1 VVSIAA
7 DGKHQDLYLQTWNL
21 TLSKQFWSNVIDIS
35 YVGVK
40 GTDQDTSLLNYNTGP
55 PQQPGANVQANRP
68 YPTFGQMRIL
78 DHHGASI
85 YNGLNIHFE
94 HRFTHGLNFT
104 TSYSFSHLLD
114 NQGGDTNGVRNETQI
129 PTAKEWAN
137 GLTDQRHN
145 LTIAFVWMLP
155 KFSGGDAAARAV
167 VNGWGINGIYQF
179 LAGNPLWISQSVDG
193 ENNGNPFQRPD
204 LVPGQAETVPN
215 RTIAEWFNTNAFTP
229 AIGHY
234 GSTPRNPAPIVSPSN
249 NPLTLAVNRSF
260 PMPWEGQ
267 HLDFR
272 VEAFNALN
280 HPEFGPPGSVQGT
293 STFGVVTTTNSN
305 NRELQLALKYF
316 F

>member
-1 VVSIAA
+1 MQIVKPNILPT
-7 DGKHQDLYLQTWNL
+7 QP
-21 TLSKQFWSNVIDIS
+21 LSFIIDIS

-68 YPTFGQMRIL
+68 YPSFGQMRIL

-85 YNGLNIHFE
+85 YNGLNLHFE

-155 KFSGGDAAARAV
+155 KFSVGNAAARTV
-167 VNGWGINGIYQF
+167 VNGWGINGIYQY
-179 LAGNPLWISQSVDG
+179 LSGNPQWISQSADG
-193 ENNGNPFQRPD
+193 ENSGNPFQRPD
-204 LVPGQAETVPN
+204 LAPGQALGVPN
-215 RTIAEWFNTNAFTP
+215 RSIAEWFNTNAFTT
-229 AIGHY
+229 AVGHY
-234 GSTPRNPAPIVSPSN
+234 GSAPRNPPWVVSPSN

-260 PMPWEGQ
+260 PTPWEGQ

-280 HPEFGPPGSVQGT
+280 HPQFGPPGSVQGT
-293 STFGVVTTTNSN
+293 GTFGVITTTNSD